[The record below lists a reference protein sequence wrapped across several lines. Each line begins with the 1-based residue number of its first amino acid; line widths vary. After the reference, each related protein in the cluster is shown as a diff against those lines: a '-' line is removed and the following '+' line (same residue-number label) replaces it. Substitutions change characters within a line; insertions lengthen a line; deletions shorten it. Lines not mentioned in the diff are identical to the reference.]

1 METVLLTIVLM
12 LLAFAAMAVGIL
24 FGRPPIKGSC
34 GGMSALAGGDGSC
47 KLCGGDPAKCD
58 ELNDRAPAASPDH
71 GRDGS
76 RPDPVRHY
84 DPKSGA

>member
-47 KLCGGDPAKCD
+47 KLCGGDPNKCA
-58 ELNDRAPAASPDH
+58 ELNESDPAAAR
-71 GRDGS
+71 RDAVTS
-76 RPDPVRHY
+76 DPVQKY